1 MTAPIT
7 ICYPM
12 AGDSLG
18 GSHHSLLGLLE
29 GLDRERYRPVLILEN
44 PVGRLATHFSAFEQI
59 ADPAPPRES
68 FAVGR
73 DFTLRGFASTL
84 AGLRRRAALI
94 EDAGA
99 TIVHTND
106 GRTHATWAL
115 AAKLGGSKLL
125 WHHRADPNAKGL
137 RFVAPWIADQI
148 VTVSRFSLPRR
159 HATAATRNAQ
169 VVFSPFE
176 TDFTV
181 DRQHMRD
188 RLLAELGAPD
198 DTIIC
203 GYFGSF
209 IDRKRPLKFIEAI
222 ASLRS
227 MQGWPVKGV
236 MFGETTYAEL
246 EAAMR
251 ERITEPDVAGS
262 IHLMGY
268 RAPGADWIAAC
279 DILLVPAIDEPL
291 GRTLVEA
298 MLVETPVVA
307 TRSGGNPEA
316 ILEGLGKLVPP
327 EDPQA
332 VARACIELI
341 TDPVATTAITARAK
355 ESAKARFS
363 RDRHIAAISQIYE
376 QLAGQS
382 Q

>member
-1 MTAPIT
+1 MPEKPIT

-29 GLDRERYRPVLILEN
+29 GLDREQFRPVMILEKAD
-44 PVGRLATHFSAFEQI
+44 GRLAEYFSAFEQL

-73 DFTLRGFASTL
+73 DFSIGSFLSTL
-84 AGLRRRAALI
+84 SGVRRRSAFLRKS
-94 EDAGA
+94 GA
-99 TIVHTND
+99 QIVHSND

-115 AAKLGGSKLL
+115 AAKFAGCKLL
-125 WHHRADPNAKGL
+125 WHHRADPTAKGL
-137 RFVAPWIADQI
+137 RYLAPWVADKI
-148 VTVSRFSLPRR
+148 VTVSRFSLPPSKL
-159 HATAATRNAQ
+159 TAAARNAQ

-176 TDFTV
+176 TEISV
-181 DRQHMRD
+181 DRAAMR
-188 RLLAELGAPD
+188 RKFLSELEATD

-222 ASLRS
+222 AALRAI
-227 MQGWPVKGV
+227 QPRPVKGV
-236 MFGETTYAEL
+236 MFGETTYPEL

-251 ERITEPDVAGS
+251 ARMAEADVAGS

-268 RAPGADWIAAC
+268 RSPGVDWIAAC
-279 DILLVPAIDEPL
+279 DFLLVPAIHEPL

-316 ILEGLGKLVPP
+316 ILDGLGKLVPP
-327 EDPQA
+327 EDPDA
-332 VARACIELI
+332 IARACIELLSDSSG
-341 TDPVATTAITARAK
+341 TSAMTTRAR

-363 RDRHIAAISQIYE
+363 RQTHIDAISRIYR
-376 QLAGQS
+376 QLAG
-382 Q
+382 

>member
-1 MTAPIT
+1 MPDKPIT

-29 GLDRERYRPVLILEN
+29 GLDQQQFRPVMILEK
-44 PVGRLATHFSAFEQI
+44 PDGRLAEYFAAFEQL

-73 DFTLRGFASTL
+73 DFSIGSFLSTL
-84 AGLRRRAALI
+84 SGVRHRAAFLRKS
-94 EDAGA
+94 GA
-99 TIVHTND
+99 KIVHSND

-115 AAKLGGSKLL
+115 AARLAGCKLL
-125 WHHRADPNAKGL
+125 WHHRADPTAKGL
-137 RFVAPWIADQI
+137 RYLAPWVADQI
-148 VTVSRFSLPRR
+148 VTVSRFSLPPSKM
-159 HATAATRNAQ
+159 TAAARHAQ

-176 TDFTV
+176 TEISV
-181 DRQHMRD
+181 DREAMRHQF
-188 RLLAELGAPD
+188 LTELEATD

-209 IDRKRPLKFIEAI
+209 IDRKRPLKFIEAV
-222 ASLRS
+222 AALRAI
-227 MQGWPVKGV
+227 QPRPVKGV
-236 MFGETTYAEL
+236 MFGETTYPEL

-251 ERITEPDVAGS
+251 ARMAEADVGGS
-262 IHLMGY
+262 VHIMGY
-268 RAPGADWIAAC
+268 RSPGVDWIAAC
-279 DILLVPAIDEPL
+279 DFLLVPAIHEPL

-327 EDPQA
+327 EDPEA
-332 VARACIELI
+332 IARACVELLS
-341 TDPVATTAITARAK
+341 DPAGTKAMTVRAK
-355 ESAKARFS
+355 ESAKSRFS
-363 RDRHIAAISQIYE
+363 RQTHTDAISQIYRE
-376 QLAGQS
+376 LAR
-382 Q
+382 